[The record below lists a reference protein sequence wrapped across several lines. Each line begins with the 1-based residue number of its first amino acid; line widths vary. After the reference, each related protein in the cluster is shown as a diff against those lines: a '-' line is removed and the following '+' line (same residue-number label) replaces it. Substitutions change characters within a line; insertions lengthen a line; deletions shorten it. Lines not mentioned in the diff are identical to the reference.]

1 MSISDL
7 INIKSKVMR
16 GRQAAPAPGGRRRD
30 GKGKPLTE
38 SPVFKVRLVEL
49 IIKSTNLYF
58 TIKLIPAIITPA
70 DGGAG
75 FAAPAAGTRSA
86 GEKETLKFMI

>member
-38 SPVFKVRLVEL
+38 SPVFDVRLVEL

-70 DGGAG
+70 DEGRRFCRARGGDSL
-75 FAAPAAGTRSA
+75 RRR
-86 GEKETLKFMI
+86 ERKQ

>member
-38 SPVFKVRLVEL
+38 SPVFDVRLVEL

-58 TIKLIPAIITPA
+58 TIKLRSVYKELHA
-70 DGGAG
+70 DHETGA
-75 FAAPAAGTRSA
+75 ADN
-86 GEKETLKFMI
+86 K